1 VKDPGDNGK
10 PQLGFFLQNFGKC
23 LWPLAR
29 LTSFGANSK
38 YKPFDWRTRDNQ
50 YFIDKLTRHFLHFI
64 EDPYTK
70 DKETN
75 ELHIVAVVF
84 HGLCLI
90 YKITQ
95 ETNDTIRNQ
104 GTVED
109 DLLDVPMSF
118 IEWTKDCR
126 FVADPPYW
134 HDERGE
140 NCWGTYQM
148 QELYQEYVSTFP
160 DTLKVTTEAS

>member
-1 VKDPGDNGK
+1 MKDPGDNGK

-109 DLLDVPMSF
+109 DLLDVPMSYE
-118 IEWTKDCR
+118 EWTVDCGWR
-126 FVADPPYW
+126 NAEDDVGV
-134 HDERGE
+134 H
-140 NCWGTYQM
+140 N
-148 QELYQEYVSTFP
+148 LYKEYVSTFP
-160 DTLKVTTEAS
+160 DTLKGTTEAS